1 MFYRLQEKAGGLIKL
16 VDIAPEVDGAIDC
29 IKKIKDDV
37 RVSVAHTAATYD
49 QAKEA
54 FDNGAKHVTH
64 LYNGMNAFHHRN
76 PGSNWCS
83 L

>member
-54 FDNGAKHVTH
+54 FDN
-64 LYNGMNAFHHRN
+64 NGNITNEGTVKFLESML
-76 PGSNWCS
+76 PTYIME
-83 L
+83 